1 MGSGSVRS
9 GPDRHAPLAALVSLA
24 GMALLICTLAS
35 PAPAAAQGVD
45 APPTDGGA
53 TGEDGATG
61 RLEATAGAVLLTPL
75 ADLTPGGELGGGLQ
89 LSSSVGVR
97 GSGLWRLGPR
107 LAVGVSGSW
116 VPVDVERL
124 DATTPEGDPVPGD
137 KVADADFLTAG
148 LEATLALSPMG
159 AGVQVEP
166 FLVGGVGLRR
176 LSTEGSIEG
185 APSATDPL
193 VSFGGGFRT
202 LLSDRWHLRLEAR
215 DHLSVYE
222 GADGDRTQ
230 HDLAVSVGLG
240 VRP

>member
-1 MGSGSVRS
+1 MRA
-9 GPDRHAPLAALVSLA
+9 APVA
-24 GMALLICTLAS
+24 
-35 PAPAAAQGVD
+35 
-45 APPTDGGA
+45 
-53 TGEDGATG
+53 
-61 RLEATAGAVLLTPL
+61 
-75 ADLTPGGELGGGLQ
+75 
-89 LSSSVGVR
+89 
-97 GSGLWRLGPR
+97 PR
-107 LAVGVSGSW
+107 LPACQ
-116 VPVDVERL
+116 PV
-124 DATTPEGDPVPGD
+124 EGGQHHEEPV
-137 KVADADFLTAG
+137 
-148 LEATLALSPMG
+148 G

-222 GADGDRTQ
+222 GADGDRPQ
-230 HDLAVSVGLG
+230 HDVAVSVGLG